1 MSTLNI
7 ALLTVGGVVL
17 LVGLFSEPLK
27 RSILSVPLVCL
38 ASGILLGPA
47 VLGVLDPAD
56 WGDQATILEQAAR
69 LTIAISLM
77 GIALRLPSGYPLRSW
92 RSLVVLLGP
101 VMVLMWL
108 ASGLLAFFVLGTSFW
123 AAMLIG
129 AVVTPTDP
137 VVSSTIVQ
145 GDLAEK
151 NLPTRIRHLLSGES
165 GANDGLA
172 YPLVFLSILMLQHS
186 PSEALT
192 EWLVRV
198 LLWEVGAA
206 IVLGA
211 LMGYGA
217 GKLLDLARS
226 RGYIAQPS
234 YLAYTL
240 ALSLAV
246 LGSTRLVDTD
256 GILAV
261 FAAGVA
267 LNMAVKTEDATQEEN
282 IQEAVNRFFV
292 LPVFVLLGL
301 ALPWG
306 EWVELGWK
314 GPVLAAL
321 ILLLRRLPWV
331 LALTPLLPGASG
343 ARDGLFLGW
352 FGPIGI
358 AALFYATLVEHQ
370 AGLHEA
376 WVVGSLVISAS
387 VLVHGVSAAPLTRL
401 YGRHASGTS
410 GEGAGAGGR

>member
-1 MSTLNI
+1 MSTFNI

-38 ASGILLGPA
+38 SAGVLLGPA
-47 VLGVLDPAD
+47 ALGVLDPAD
-56 WGDQATILEQAAR
+56 WGDRATILEQAAR
-69 LTIAISLM
+69 LTIAVSLM
-77 GIALRLPSGYPLRSW
+77 GIALRLPSGYPLRRW
-92 RSLVVLLGP
+92 RSLAVLLGP

-108 ASGLLAFFVLGTSFW
+108 ASGLLAFFVLGVSFW

-151 NLPTRIRHLLSGES
+151 NLPARMRHLLSGES

-172 YPLVFLSILMLQHS
+172 YPLVFLSVLMLEH
-186 PSEALT
+186 PPGEALT

-198 LLWEVGAA
+198 LVWEVGAA
-206 IVLGA
+206 VVLGA

-217 GKLLDLARS
+217 GKLLALARS
-226 RGYIAQPS
+226 RGYVTQPS

-246 LGSTRLVDTD
+246 LGSTRLIGTD
-256 GILAV
+256 GLLAV

-267 LNMAVKTEDATQEEN
+267 LNMAVKTQDANEEEN

-301 ALPWG
+301 ALPWA
-306 EWVELGWK
+306 EWAALGWK
-314 GPVLAAL
+314 GPALAIL
-321 ILLLRRLPWV
+321 LLLLRRPPWL
-331 LALTPLLPGASG
+331 LALFRFIPSTRGIG
-343 ARDGLFLGW
+343 DGLFVGW
-352 FGPIGI
+352 FGPVGV
-358 AALFYATLVEHQ
+358 AALYYASVAEHE
-370 AGLHEA
+370 AGLREA
-376 WVVGSLVISAS
+376 WVVGSLVIAAS
-387 VLVHGVSAAPLTRL
+387 VLAHGVSAAPLTRL
-401 YGRHASGTS
+401 YGRRAGSG
-410 GEGAGAGGR
+410 R

>member
-38 ASGILLGPA
+38 SAGVLLGPA

-56 WGDQATILEQAAR
+56 WGNQAIILEQAAR

-77 GIALRLPSGYPLRSW
+77 GIALRLPSGYPLRRW
-92 RSLVVLLGP
+92 RSLAVLLGP

-108 ASGLLAFFVLGTSFW
+108 ASGLLAFVVLGTSFW

-129 AVVTPTDP
+129 AVITPTDP

-151 NLPTRIRHLLSGES
+151 NLPARIRHLLSGES

-172 YPLVFLSILMLQHS
+172 YPLVFLSILILQH
-186 PSEALT
+186 PPGEALT

-198 LLWEVGAA
+198 LVWEVGAA
-206 IVLGA
+206 VVLGA

-217 GKLLDLARS
+217 GKLLDLAQS
-226 RGYIAQPS
+226 RGYITQPS

-246 LGSTRLVDTD
+246 LGSTRLLGTD

-267 LNMAVKTEDATQEEN
+267 LNMAVETENATEEERM
-282 IQEAVNRFFV
+282 QEAVNRFFV

-306 EWVELGWK
+306 EWAELG
-314 GPVLAAL
+314 
-321 ILLLRRLPWV
+321 
-331 LALTPLLPGASG
+331 
-343 ARDGLFLGW
+343 
-352 FGPIGI
+352 
-358 AALFYATLVEHQ
+358 
-370 AGLHEA
+370 
-376 WVVGSLVISAS
+376 
-387 VLVHGVSAAPLTRL
+387 
-401 YGRHASGTS
+401 
-410 GEGAGAGGR
+410 